1 MNIKLKY
8 PVPDNEEGR
17 LWALSEFDVDY
28 TEMQDVFKD
37 LVLLAA
43 KITKAEVSLVN
54 LIDSYTQW
62 SVSTHGIE
70 IEQMGRTES
79 VCQYTISGNN
89 DYFEV
94 KGLSKDDR
102 FKDKFYVVDDPKLDY
117 YFGVPLIAEGGYSL
131 GALCVLD
138 KNVKEQS
145 PENIE
150 LLKIVGKEVVNR
162 LVTFKTIQELKSQA
176 TTDNAL
182 RKKVAH
188 DIRGPLGGI
197 ISLTQIISMQGEN
210 NKLSDVLEFIT
221 MIQKAGTSLLDL
233 ATEILN
239 SEDKQAI
246 KPKDDLVAN
255 GFCLD
260 AFKQKLERL
269 YLPQAKNKG
278 ITYTVSLMAD
288 SIDKPFPK
296 NKLLQITGNLITN
309 AIKFTPVNGVVNVN
323 LGLFNNAN
331 MQVLTIKVIDTGI
344 GLDKDAISHILAGK
358 KDTSDGTDGEIGFG
372 FGLALVKRLVDD
384 LNGTMAIESVPNE
397 GTAFTITLTW
407 VH

>member
-8 PVPDNEEGR
+8 PIPANEEER

-28 TEMQDVFKD
+28 TEVSHVFKD

-43 KITKAEVSLVN
+43 KIAKTEVSLVN

-62 SVSTHGIE
+62 SVSNHGLP
-70 IEQMGRTES
+70 IEQMERTES
-79 VCQYTISGNN
+79 VCQYTITTN

-94 KGLSKDDR
+94 KELSKDER
-102 FKDKFYVVDDPKLDY
+102 FKDKAYVVSDPKLDY
-117 YFGVPLIAEGGYSL
+117 YFGVPLTTEQGYNL
-131 GALCVLD
+131 GALCVMD
-138 KNVKEQS
+138 KTVKDLS
-145 PENIE
+145 PEKIE

-162 LVTFKTIQELKSQA
+162 LVALKTIQELKAQA
-176 TTDNAL
+176 TAKEEL

-210 NKLSDVLEFIT
+210 NKLSDVLEFIN

-239 SEDKQAI
+239 SEDKQINTKSREASA
-246 KPKDDLVAN
+246 DDFSLET
-255 GFCLD
+255 
-260 AFKQKLERL
+260 FKQKLERL
-269 YLPQAKNKG
+269 YLPQAKNKA
-278 ITYTVSLMAD
+278 INYTVSLVPESVDM
-288 SIDKPFPK
+288 PFPK

-309 AIKFTPVNGVVNVN
+309 AIKFTPANGSVSVM
-323 LGLFNNAN
+323 LGLSNSAR
-331 MQVLTIKVIDTGI
+331 QQILTIKVADTGV
-344 GLDKDAISHILAGK
+344 GLNNDAVKQILSGNK
-358 KDTSDGTDGEIGFG
+358 HTSDGTDGEAGFG

-384 LNGTMAIESVPNE
+384 LHGTMHIDSVPNE
-397 GTAFTITLTW
+397 GTTFTISLQWTN
-407 VH
+407 

>member
-1 MNIKLKY
+1 
-8 PVPDNEEGR
+8 
-17 LWALSEFDVDY
+17 
-28 TEMQDVFKD
+28 
-37 LVLLAA
+37 
-43 KITKAEVSLVN
+43 
-54 LIDSYTQW
+54 
-62 SVSTHGIE
+62 
-70 IEQMGRTES
+70 MGRTES

-397 GTAFTITLTW
+397 GTTFTITLTW

>member
-43 KITKAEVSLVN
+43 KITKTEVSLVN

-62 SVSTHGIE
+62 SVSAHGIE
-70 IEQMGRTES
+70 IEQMERTES
-79 VCQYTISGNN
+79 VCQYTISNN
-89 DYFEV
+89 SDYFEV

-102 FKDKFYVVDDPKLDY
+102 FKDKSYVVNEPKLDY

-138 KNVKEQS
+138 KNVKELS

-150 LLKIVGKEVVNR
+150 LLKIIGKEVVNR
-162 LVTFKTIQELKSQA
+162 LVTLKTIQELKSQA
-176 TTDNAL
+176 TIDSAL

-246 KPKDDLVAN
+246 KPKDDVVAN
-255 GFCLD
+255 GFSLD

-269 YLPQAKNKG
+269 YLPQAKNKS
-278 ITYTVSLMAD
+278 IIYTVSLMAD

-309 AIKFTPVNGVVNVN
+309 AIKFTPINGSVSVG

-344 GLDKDAISHILAGK
+344 GLDKDAINNILAGK
-358 KDTSDGTDGEIGFG
+358 KDTSDGTAGEIGFG

-384 LNGTMAIESVPNE
+384 LNGSMTIESVPNE
-397 GTAFTITLTW
+397 GTTFTITLTW

>member
-246 KPKDDLVAN
+246 KPKDDVVAN
-255 GFCLD
+255 GFSLD

-309 AIKFTPVNGVVNVN
+309 AIKFTPVNGSVSVN

-344 GLDKDAISHILAGK
+344 GLDKDAINHILAGK